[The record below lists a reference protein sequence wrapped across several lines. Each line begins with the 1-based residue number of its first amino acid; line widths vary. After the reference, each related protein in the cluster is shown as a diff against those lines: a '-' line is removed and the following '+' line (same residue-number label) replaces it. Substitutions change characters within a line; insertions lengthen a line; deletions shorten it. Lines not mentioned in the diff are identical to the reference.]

1 MSAVLSLRDGRDE
14 TALVEAARVLRA
26 GGVLA
31 IPTESYYALGALA
44 VHGEGVRRVG
54 RIKGRPEGK
63 PILVLIGDRS
73 QLDGLVTGV
82 PAAAAVLMDRFWPGP
97 LTLILPAVSSLPPEI
112 TGGTGTVGVRLS
124 GWAPLVPLL
133 QRVGPLTGTSANRS
147 GAPSLRT
154 AASVAAELGTEVDL
168 ILDGGATPGGP
179 PSTVVNMEGTLRV
192 VREGPVSRQDLR
204 QALQSI
210 GAEIE

>member
-1 MSAVLSLRDGRDE
+1 MSAVLSLGNGHDE
-14 TALVEAARVLRA
+14 AALVEAARVLRS

-31 IPTESYYALGALA
+31 IPTESYYALAA
-44 VHGEGVRRVG
+44 SAASVEGVQRVV

-73 QLDGLVTGV
+73 QLTGLATGV

-112 TGGTGTVGVRLS
+112 TSGTGTVGVRLS

-133 QRVGPLTGTSANRS
+133 KRVGPLTGTSANRS

-154 AASVAAELGTEVDL
+154 AASVAGELGMEVDL

-179 PSTVVNMEGTLRV
+179 PSTVVNTVGTLRM
-192 VREGPVSRQDLR
+192 VREGLVSRQDLQ

-210 GAEIE
+210 GAKIE